1 MVIVEF
7 DPVLFPAK
15 GAVLLLL
22 VVLVFESIVVW
33 FFRESFVLTVMFV
46 VVELAI
52 DYEEFDPS
60 DELKLVMLSVLLLI
74 DEPFRAEEF
83 VELTESV
90 IFTLSVILVGFVILD
105 PVELVA
111 VLLLVG
117 FVVFKTV

>member
-1 MVIVEF
+1 LVIVEF